1 MTSKLVCALD
11 LINSGLNVI
20 DLCYS
25 VAPVTMLPMNINLG
39 AVTQAPSWL
48 TMEGS
53 ISYLF
58 FSHQVPL
65 SQSLIGFW
73 LKFTYFV
80 LQH

>member
-39 AVTQAPSWL
+39 AVTQAPS
-48 TMEGS
+48 
-53 ISYLF
+53 
-58 FSHQVPL
+58 
-65 SQSLIGFW
+65 
-73 LKFTYFV
+73 
-80 LQH
+80 